1 MAVILK
7 KRSYCP
13 SHKFPEMR
21 GYHKYDLDFWKCL
34 SSEGAEPNIIEL
46 KADLGRQIVSNLPF
60 EFKVKNH
67 GQFIAVTFTGKI
79 LTVCDTLKA
88 LNEEIAK
95 KELKE
100 NYYIGRIGYRTI
112 AQI

>member
-1 MAVILK
+1 MAVVLEK
-7 KRSYCP
+7 TSYCP
-13 SHKFPEMR
+13 SHKFLGMQ

-34 SSEGAEPNIIEL
+34 SEGAEPNIIEL
-46 KADLGRQIVSNLPF
+46 KADLGRQIVSDLPF

-67 GQFIAVTFTGKI
+67 GQFVAVTFTGKI

-100 NYYIGRIGYRTI
+100 NYYIGRIGYSTI